1 MLQEQKLNIVISQ
14 DAIEAYEN
22 VARDFF
28 LRVLGMNSDE
38 ALITD
43 EAMLRDYSFS
53 GDRFPDVSSGS
64 LNEAYAAWDR
74 WVLNEIEKE
83 YGITLSSTRISLIAL
98 FAQVEAV
105 LNAPKY
111 LH

>member
-14 DAIEAYEN
+14 DAVEAYED

-28 LRVLGMNSDE
+28 SRVLGMNSDE
-38 ALITD
+38 VLFSD
-43 EAMLRDYSFS
+43 EATLRDYSFS

-74 WVLNEIEKE
+74 WVLEEIEQE
-83 YGITLSSTRISLIAL
+83 YGITLSSTKVSLIAL

-105 LNAPKY
+105 MNAPKY